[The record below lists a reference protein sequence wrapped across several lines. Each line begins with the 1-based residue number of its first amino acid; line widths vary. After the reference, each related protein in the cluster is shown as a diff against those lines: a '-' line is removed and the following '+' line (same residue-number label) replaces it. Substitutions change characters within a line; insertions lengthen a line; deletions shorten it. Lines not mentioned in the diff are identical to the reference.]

1 MKEFLHTFFKTSE
14 ERIKN
19 PIIGS
24 FLTSWIIF
32 NWKPL
37 LFFIFTQK
45 TIEDK
50 IIYIEGN
57 YTNIWN
63 LLLLPLISTFIY
75 LIILPY
81 INLGIEILLN
91 YSQSKRSDLS
101 IKKQKLTIESQKQ
114 LAIEEIKLEEA
125 KTQFR
130 ERNNHNKLVEEL
142 QEKIVILETEKVS
155 EFEKSKE
162 HIESLKI
169 EMNKREKSFKNELL
183 NLEKKYSNSLHK
195 VSELNSIIRK
205 HEQELQSQRI
215 NLNESSKENNI
226 IREFVLNNGR
236 IIQQKNNKNGDIY
249 YIDKNTR
256 ETLTE
261 NKVER
266 IMNNSNVLEE
276 IRFSK

>member
-1 MKEFLHTFFKTSE
+1 MIEFLQTLFKTSE

-24 FLTSWIIF
+24 FLTSWLIF

-37 LFFIFTQK
+37 LFFIFTK
-45 TIEDK
+45 KLIEDK
-50 IIYIEGN
+50 IIYIETN
-57 YTNIWN
+57 YSDIWN
-63 LLLLPLISTFIY
+63 LLFFPLISTIIY

-81 INLGIEILLN
+81 INLGIELLIN

-125 KTQFR
+125 KTEFR

-142 QEKIVILETEKVS
+142 QEKIVNLEKEKNS

-162 HIESLKI
+162 HIDTLKS

-183 NLEKKYSNSLHK
+183 NLEKKYSSSISK
-195 VSELNSIIRK
+195 TSELNSIIYQY
-205 HEQELQSQRI
+205 EQKLQSFGI
-215 NLNESSKENNI
+215 NLNNTSENNI
-226 IREFVLNNGR
+226 LKEFTLGNGR
-236 IIQQKNNKNGDIY
+236 VIQQKINRNGQLY

-256 ETLTE
+256 ETLTQA
-261 NKVER
+261 KFER
-266 IMNNSNVLEE
+266 IINVTPVIRE
-276 IRFSK
+276 IILKMQ